1 MKKISFVMATL
12 FVFIVILLMAMG
24 GTGCAN
30 IVPPS
35 GGPRDSI
42 PPLLL
47 KTTPGDSTRNF
58 KGNKITFTF
67 DEFIDID
74 NPGENL
80 LISPSLKTNPVVDHK
95 LNTITLKLKDTL
107 DDNTTY
113 TIQFGRAVKDFNEG
127 NILQNLVYTFST
139 GPYIDSLQL
148 KGKVI
153 LAETG
158 KIDTTLIV
166 MLHTSANDSAV
177 VKERPRYISKLN
189 GQGEFVFTNLPP
201 KTFYIYTLKDN
212 NGTRRYLDE
221 KQLFGFADIPVTLSD
236 SVRPVTL
243 YAYSESDATPNI
255 PASPAS
261 GNRNR
266 RGPGDVADKRL
277 KLQTNLVNNQQDL
290 LSPLVI
296 STDKSLRSF
305 DSTKLKLYTDS
316 VFNPVTDCQFVKD
329 SSNKKIVL
337 QFKWKEQTL
346 YHIILDKDF
355 AVDEEGKK
363 LLRNDTISF
372 TTKKLAD
379 YGSVKLT
386 IRNVDMSKNPILQFI
401 AGNQL
406 YKSYPLAGNT
416 FSEDLFL
423 PGEYELRILYDEN
436 KNGKWDAGKFFGKHQ
451 QPEIAKPIER
461 KINIKPAWKNE
472 FDISL

>member
-1 MKKISFVMATL
+1 MKSISFVTATL
-12 FVFIVILLMAMG
+12 LAFIVILVMAVG
-24 GTGCAN
+24 GSGCAN

-67 DEFIDID
+67 DEFIDVD
-74 NPGENL
+74 NPSENL
-80 LISPSLKTNPVVDHK
+80 LISPSPKSQPVVDHK
-95 LNTITLKLKDTL
+95 LNTLTLKIKDTL
-107 DDNTTY
+107 ENNTTY
-113 TIQFGRAVKDFNEG
+113 TIQFGRTVKDFNEG
-127 NILQNLVYTFST
+127 NVLQNLVYTFST

-177 VKERPRYISKLN
+177 VKERPRYIAKLN
-189 GQGEFVFTNLPP
+189 GHGEFVFTNLPP

-221 KQLFGFADIPVTLSD
+221 KQLFGFADKPVSLSD
-236 SVRPVTL
+236 TVTPVTL
-243 YAYSESDATPNI
+243 YAYSETEVTTQMT
-255 PASPAS
+255 ASPAA

-290 LSPLVI
+290 LSPLFI
-296 STDKSLRSF
+296 STDKPLRSF

-316 VFNPVTDCQFVKD
+316 AFNVVTDYQFVKD

-337 QFKWKEQTL
+337 QNKWKEHTL

-372 TTKKLAD
+372 TTKKLTD

-386 IRNVDMSKNPILQFI
+386 IRNVDMSKNPVLQFI

-406 YKSYPLAGNT
+406 YKSYPLRSNT
-416 FSEDLFL
+416 FNEDIFL
-423 PGEYELRILYDEN
+423 PGEFELRILYDDN
-436 KNGKWDAGKFFGKHQ
+436 KNGRWDPGVFFGKHR

-461 KINIKPAWKNE
+461 KINIKPSWKNE